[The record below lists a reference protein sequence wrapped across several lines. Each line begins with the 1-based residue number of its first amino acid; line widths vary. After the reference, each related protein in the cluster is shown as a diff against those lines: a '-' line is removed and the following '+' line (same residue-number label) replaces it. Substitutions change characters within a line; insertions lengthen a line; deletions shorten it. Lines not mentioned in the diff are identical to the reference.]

1 MGFAEDTCNYIRIGT
16 GKEIGQLIKSED
28 VITGRKYGPEDYGWG
43 TLSVV
48 SGGTT
53 RVIGKVVGKI
63 GDLEK
68 KGKALENATKGT
80 SGIGWSMPRGG
91 GVINGRKYTEHALER
106 MAPDTVEVRAE
117 LIKRAR
123 ERAEKKGYKFGSDK
137 YMEELSK
144 VEPRGIT
151 SVVVEDAIKNGAK
164 SPGNT
169 PGTWEY
175 LGKDVKVV
183 LNDNGDVISAIPA

>member
-16 GKEIGQLIKSED
+16 GKEIGQFIKFED
-28 VITGRKYGPEDYGWG
+28 VTTGRKYGPEDYGWG

-48 SGGTT
+48 SGGTS

-91 GVINGRKYTEHALER
+91 GVINDRKYTEHALER

-117 LIKRAR
+117 LIKRER

-151 SVVVEDAIKNGAK
+151 PVVVEDAIKHGAK

-175 LGKDVKVV
+175 LGKDAKVV